1 MKNRF
6 KLAPLAAA
14 AVVAAAPMAALAFDT
29 IELGDGVAL
38 DARLNLN
45 YTIGQRIKK
54 QDPVLLGIAGKND
67 GDGNFKKNALTTN
80 RLAALLEAK
89 LSKGDTGL
97 VFSASSF
104 YDDVYRKTNDND
116 PAANNPGK
124 VNKPP
129 PYNEFTDEARRYHG
143 GYSRILD
150 GYGYTSFDLGDS
162 SRATLR
168 LGRQA
173 VNWGEAMYY
182 PNIAQA
188 QGPFDGTKTSIPGTE
203 TKDAVLTEDQLSA
216 AIQVNPNWSLLGQVQ
231 FGFHE
236 TITSAPGAYLSNS
249 DAVGPGAVCL
259 GPWTSI
265 PAIPGLFSGFTGCS
279 FGLRGDDIRPKNV
292 GQWGIG
298 TRVRVTEATELGLYY
313 LHFNDRTP
321 LTVINSFTPG
331 TAIPAPL
338 QPAFGG
344 IKQIGNGSYR
354 IRYFDHVNMLAATAS
369 TSLGMASVAAEYSYR
384 KGAPVLVNT
393 VVDPTSGA
401 TIPNPTRA
409 DISIA
414 SVNAMV
420 NLGRT
425 AIAPMTTLIA
435 ELAGSYVHKAEAI
448 KAPGVETLPA
458 AFAGA
463 FPASNDLYFQ
473 TRSALAY
480 TVQGVLSYPGV
491 VENVDLTI
499 PISFAHQ
506 LKGRAMVGPTTG
518 GEGDKR
524 VSIGATVVYGGN
536 ASLNLT
542 YLGFLGGSNL
552 VPKTER
558 LLTDRDQISLNF
570 KYSF

>member
-6 KLAPLAAA
+6 KLVPLAAAA
-14 AVVAAAPMAALAFDT
+14 AVVAAAPMTALAFET
-29 IELGDGVAL
+29 IEIGDGVAL
-38 DARLNLN
+38 DVRLNLN

-54 QDPVLLGIAGKND
+54 QDPVILGVAGSND

-80 RLAALLEAK
+80 RLSALLEAK

-104 YDDVYRKTNDND
+104 YDDVYRKANDND

-129 PYNEFTDEARRYHG
+129 PYNEFTDEARRYQG
-143 GYSRILD
+143 GYSRVLD
-150 GYGYTSFDLGDS
+150 AYGYTSFDLGSS
-162 SRATLR
+162 SRATVR

-188 QGPFDGTKTSIPGTE
+188 QGPFDGTKTGIPGTE
-203 TKDAVLTEDQLSA
+203 TKDSILAEDQLSVA
-216 AIQVNPNWSLLGQVQ
+216 VQVNPNWSLLGQVQ

-236 TITSAPGAYLSNS
+236 TIALAPGAYMSNS
-249 DAVGPGAVCL
+249 DAVGPGASCL

-265 PAIPGLFSGFTGCS
+265 PAIPGMFSGFTGCS
-279 FGLRGDDIRPKNV
+279 FGLRGDDIRPKDV

-298 TRVRVTEATELGLYY
+298 TRVRVTDATELGLYY

-321 LTVINSFTPG
+321 LTVINAFTPG
-331 TAIPAPL
+331 TAIPAAL
-338 QPAFGG
+338 QGPFGG

-354 IRYFDHVNMLAATAS
+354 VRYFDHVNMLAATAS
-369 TSLGMASVAAEYSYR
+369 TSLGVASVAAEYSYR

-401 TIPNPTRA
+401 TMPTPTRA

-420 NLGRT
+420 NVGRT
-425 AIAPMTTLIA
+425 PIAPMTTLIA
-435 ELAGSYVHKAEAI
+435 ELSGSQVHKAEAI
-448 KAPGVETLPA
+448 QAPGVAALGPA
-458 AFAGA
+458 AAF
-463 FPASNDLYFQ
+463 FPASNDLFFQ

-480 TVQGVLSYPGV
+480 TLQGVLSYPGV
-491 VENVDLTI
+491 VENFDLTI

-506 LKGRAMVGPTTG
+506 LKGRSLVGPTTG

-542 YLGFLGGSNL
+542 YLGFLGGSDL
-552 VPKTER
+552 MPKTQR
-558 LLTDRDQISLNF
+558 LLADRDQISLNF